1 MKRKIT
7 ALFVTV
13 LTLIFVFAFNT
24 GAAENTS
31 VKTKWE
37 LFFKEYNG
45 FAEEVKESLENK
57 EYHDALA
64 LLESETAENLIS
76 EMEKQG
82 LDTVFIDEENYV
94 LQFYFRT
101 DGKNYA
107 LSARLYAGTEKNGI
121 KSSLV
126 DNGFEGTESGLE
138 LSKSRHCEFVC
149 FKDGKPFGEYERC
162 LLRGRIL
169 SLDGDVIIV
178 RYFDDEI
185 KGTVGGKMAK
195 TTRIYEDGTT
205 ESYTYEDMQGVDP
218 NWNGHKSDEKQ
229 SFLKDPNAEKVF
241 EMNTEKRAEWCNPG
255 DYWPDTSSSEV
266 KKLSDS
272 GLPVFIMPSSAV
284 TSEIKELS
292 DSIVGDETDDYMK
305 LFLINKWVADN
316 IYYDFDNYYNGLQTF
331 YTPKE
336 VYQNRRTVC
345 EGYANLTQALIWAQG
360 IPCMKVHSY
369 ALGLSTSGS
378 YTDEN
383 ISSPSANH
391 ATVEAWTEGRWVIM
405 DPTWDSPNSYRD
417 GEYHSGTKYGDY
429 YKYFD
434 ALPEFFAATHLI
446 TSRPCAS
453 EENTPSDWA
462 QEDVFGAIVK
472 GLVPYA
478 QQRKYKEAIS
488 RENIVDMIVVML
500 EKVKGKSVD
509 EIAAENG
516 VSVGENRFSDTNSRN
531 VDACFSLGV
540 VNGVG
545 EGLFNPDGNLTR
557 AEMIA
562 MINRT
567 ANLFGIRTDGYEYT
581 FDDTADHWVN
591 GEIGWSVH
599 AEIINGVGDNKFA
612 PDIQLTKE
620 QAILILY
627 RACGI
632 FEKAAR

>member
-107 LSARLYAGTEKNGI
+107 LSARLHIGTEKNGI
-121 KSSLV
+121 KSSLA
-126 DNGFEGTESGLE
+126 DNGSSYTDSGME
-138 LSKSRHCEFVC
+138 LSESRQCEFVT
-149 FKDGKPFGEYERC
+149 FKNGEPYGEFEKQF
-162 LLRGRIL
+162 LRGGM
-169 SLDGDVIIV
+169 SDGVV
-178 RYFDDEI
+178 LI
-185 KGTVGGKMAK
+185 KYDSVTTGTVGGKMAK
-195 TTRIYEDGTT
+195 TTSIYEDGTT

-316 IYYDFDNYYNGLQTF
+316 IYYDYDKSLNGIKTF

-369 ALGLSTSGS
+369 ALAGLGS
-378 YTDEN
+378 YTDED
-383 ISSPSANH
+383 ISSPSSDH

-417 GEYHSGTKYGDY
+417 GEYHSGTKKISNGSYNYD
-429 YKYFD
+429 YFD
-434 ALPEFFAATHLI
+434 ALPEFFAEKHLI
-446 TSRPCAS
+446 TSRPCAI

-462 QEDVFGAIVK
+462 QEDVLGAIVK

-500 EKVKGKSVD
+500 EKVKGKSID

-516 VSVGENRFSDTNSRN
+516 VSVEENRFSDTNSRN

-567 ANLFGIRTDGYEYT
+567 ANLFGIETNGCEYT

-632 FEKAAR
+632 FEKTL